1 MCATSH
7 NYDVALYTLAERL
20 TTYYYTHHVPPIF
33 LLLPPSIHYFLHTS
47 YRCAIPQLYD
57 AQQVRVCKPCYA
69 LVRQGTQGPHAQAQ
83 AQAEWGAYVRGV
95 AETGGNAEG
104 TSPSGLSGP
113 SSRSP
118 SSHLGQHLRS
128 SDSISEIASAA
139 ASAEVASRRGAR
151 CTYIVSSKVRA
162 G

>member
-1 MCATSH
+1 M
-7 NYDVALYTLAERL
+7 
-20 TTYYYTHHVPPIF
+20 
-33 LLLPPSIHYFLHTS
+33 
-47 YRCAIPQLYD
+47 
-57 AQQVRVCKPCYA
+57 CKPCYA

-95 AETGGNAEG
+95 AETGGNAEA
-104 TSPSGLSGP
+104 TSPSGLSSLP
-113 SSRSP
+113 SRSP

-162 G
+162 GYIRIDQS